1 MDFEWLF
8 GSDILEFMKSVENS
22 DDEET
27 DSLLLAASESYER
40 KPTACRPE
48 AIRTPPHPTLLPYPV
63 DPGPAPS
70 NPVPVPHTS
79 PTHSGAKS
87 RFAPPKTDEEIERAR
102 ERAVP
107 AKTVADTKY
116 CVRLFDTWR
125 EHRMET
131 TTADIPTLADMTKH
145 QMQYW
150 MERFVLEVQKKC
162 GEVYPPNSLHHIVV
176 GIMRH
181 VRGTGQ
187 PSIDFFKD
195 PEFAD
200 FRGSLDAEMK
210 RLQQLGIGSTKQ
222 QAETLTDTEED
233 SLWEKG
239 LLGDHT
245 PQTLLDTIIFYNG
258 YYFALR
264 SGKEHRQL
272 RRNPCQIQ
280 VVEHPGER
288 AFLRYTEDV
297 SKNRPGGLKGRNI
310 KPKVVVQHANL
321 EDSKRCFVRL
331 FKLYMSLC
339 PDNAPDHA
347 LYLRPANHPTANCW
361 YSKQPL
367 GHTTLSKTVA
377 RLCTS
382 AGIQGHK
389 TNHSLRATTTSRLYH
404 SGVDEQLVMERTGHR
419 SLEGVRS
426 YKRTSEAQR
435 EALSD
440 ILNRP
445 KRPRTNNAELALQP
459 PHPVTPTQYI
469 SAETQSHHLLH
480 GLSLPSAT
488 FNNCNIN
495 FYIGSAASGSTGY
508 LTE

>member
-1 MDFEWLF
+1 ML
-8 GSDILEFMKSVENS
+8 
-22 DDEET
+22 
-27 DSLLLAASESYER
+27 
-40 KPTACRPE
+40 
-48 AIRTPPHPTLLPYPV
+48 
-63 DPGPAPS
+63 
-70 NPVPVPHTS
+70 
-79 PTHSGAKS
+79 
-87 RFAPPKTDEEIERAR
+87 
-102 ERAVP
+102 
-107 AKTVADTKY
+107 
-116 CVRLFDTWR
+116 
-125 EHRMET
+125 
-131 TTADIPTLADMTKH
+131 
-145 QMQYW
+145 
-150 MERFVLEVQKKC
+150 
-162 GEVYPPNSLHHIVV
+162 
-176 GIMRH
+176 
-181 VRGTGQ
+181 
-187 PSIDFFKD
+187 
-195 PEFAD
+195 
-200 FRGSLDAEMK
+200 
-210 RLQQLGIGSTKQ
+210 
-222 QAETLTDTEED
+222 
-233 SLWEKG
+233 
-239 LLGDHT
+239 
-245 PQTLLDTIIFYNG
+245 
-258 YYFALR
+258 
-264 SGKEHRQL
+264 
-272 RRNPCQIQ
+272 
-280 VVEHPGER
+280 
-288 AFLRYTEDV
+288 YTEDM

-310 KPKVVVQHANL
+310 KPKAVVQHANL
-321 EDSKRCFVRL
+321 EASKWCFVR
-331 FKLYMSLC
+331 KLYMSLC
-339 PDNAPDHA
+339 PDNTPAHA

-435 EALSD
+435 EVLSD

-445 KRPRTNNAELALQP
+445 KRPRTSNAELALQP

>member
-1 MDFEWLF
+1 
-8 GSDILEFMKSVENS
+8 
-22 DDEET
+22 
-27 DSLLLAASESYER
+27 
-40 KPTACRPE
+40 
-48 AIRTPPHPTLLPYPV
+48 
-63 DPGPAPS
+63 
-70 NPVPVPHTS
+70 
-79 PTHSGAKS
+79 
-87 RFAPPKTDEEIERAR
+87 
-102 ERAVP
+102 
-107 AKTVADTKY
+107 
-116 CVRLFDTWR
+116 
-125 EHRMET
+125 
-131 TTADIPTLADMTKH
+131 
-145 QMQYW
+145 
-150 MERFVLEVQKKC
+150 MERFVLEVRKNC
-162 GEVYPPNSLHHIVV
+162 GEVYPPNSLHHIVER
-176 GIMRH
+176 IMRH
-181 VRGTGQ
+181 VQGTGQ

-200 FRGSLDAEMK
+200 FCGSLDAETK
-210 RLQQLGIGSTKQ
+210 RLQQLEIGSTKK
-222 QAETLTDTEED
+222 QAETLTDTKED

-245 PQTLLDTIIFYNG
+245 PQTLLDTIFYNG

-280 VVEHPGER
+280 AVEHPGER
-288 AFLRYTEDV
+288 PFLRYTEDV
-297 SKNRPGGLKGRNI
+297 SKNRPGWLKGRNI
-310 KPKVVVQHANL
+310 KPKVVVQHASL
-321 EDSKRCFVRL
+321 EDLKWCFVHL

-339 PDNAPDHA
+339 PDNALDHA

-367 GHTTLSKTVA
+367 RHTTLSKTVA
-377 RLCTS
+377 RLCTC
-382 AGIQGHK
+382 AGIHGHK
-389 TNHSLRATTTSRLYH
+389 TNHSLRATTTSRFYH
-404 SGVDEQLVMERTGHR
+404 SGVDEQLVMERTGHS

-459 PHPVTPTQYI
+459 PRPVTPTQYI
-469 SAETQSHHLLH
+469 SAETQNHHLH

-488 FNNCNIN
+488 FKNCNIN
-495 FYIGSAASGSTGY
+495 FYIGYAASGSTGY